1 MEASSPSAAWHVQD
15 SNWTERNSEWI
26 KLWPETLWLL
36 QANRKNPS
44 RHVQRQ
50 QPFKNDLT
58 KARDKEEEM
67 ADGAAS
73 SWRAAKNNYQIEE
86 MGPKLVSR
94 MMRGTQGSE
103 PNGGLLQDWSQ
114 LRLWSDTRTPKQSKA
129 NEVNE
134 YILWEQKCWSGR
146 SKSLWKTSLRFKTEI
161 K

>member
-1 MEASSPSAAWHVQD
+1 MEKWKLPHQVLLDTYKTQTRQKD
-15 SNWTERNSEWI
+15 RNSEWI

-50 QPFKNDLT
+50 RPFKNDLT
-58 KARDKEEEM
+58 KARDKKEEM
-67 ADGAAS
+67 ADGTAS

-86 MGPKLVSR
+86 IGPKLVLR

-114 LRLWSDTRTPKQSKA
+114 SRLWSDTRTPKQSKA
-129 NEVNE
+129 KWSERIYTMGTKVLKWE
-134 YILWEQKCWSGR
+134 EQKLM
-146 SKSLWKTSLRFKTEI
+146 KNFT
-161 K
+161 